1 MLLHGPRCVVFV
13 CECVCVRV
21 RVRVVMTGVQV
32 LVHVCFW
39 WFNVVFRK

>member
-1 MLLHGPRCVVFV
+1 MPFARRVVSA
-13 CECVCVRV
+13 CVCVRMRV

-39 WFNVVFRK
+39 WFNVVFRV